1 MHAQLS
7 SGVRSVNFGYFFM
20 CVSSDGFDEIALL
33 CTLNSAFNALQ
44 MKVHIVILDHSRGK
58 HRSRYIIGSIF
69 TFFV

>member
-7 SGVRSVNFGYFFM
+7 SEVRSVNFGYFFM

-44 MKVHIVILDHSRGK
+44 MRAHIVILDHSGGK
-58 HRSRYIIGSIF
+58 HKSSSIVGSIF
-69 TFFV
+69 TFLV